1 MVILALLEEPVE
13 APLFLRVRG
22 FLPSKCHL
30 LRVNRPDRNA
40 VCVCLGTCGCVHS
53 YIILLYRCGGQVLH
67 SGKNNIYSRETG
79 VPAEN
84 FLVACSED
92 LLT

>member
-1 MVILALLEEPVE
+1 MWGAST
-13 APLFLRVRG
+13 RG

-30 LRVNRPDRNA
+30 LCVNRPDRDA
-40 VCVCLGTCGCVHS
+40 VCVVCVCLGTCGCVHS
-53 YIILLYRCGGQVLH
+53 YIRLLYRCGGQGLH
-67 SGKNNIYSRETG
+67 SGKNNLYSRETG

-92 LLT
+92 LLI